1 MRGGE
6 KAGGLSVTASKLIIY
21 KKKKKKTGTSEK
33 GKVYVSAG
41 LSRWEKMKLNNQQT
55 LLHLN

>member
-6 KAGGLSVTASKLIIY
+6 KAGGLSVTAPKLIIY
-21 KKKKKKTGTSEK
+21 PKKKTVMSEK
-33 GKVYVSAG
+33 RKVYVSDG
-41 LSRWEKMKLNNQQT
+41 VTRWEKMKLNNQQT